1 MHRLTKDQKEL
12 FKYINKLLEEEDHLE
27 FDFRDEKQ
35 FEFAKLMYFLS
46 GHSKEYPGTLI
57 SLEKIKEKHQKRDPD
72 YQKKAIKKEISGWET
87 TFGIPVV
94 DKQKDNTIVAT
105 GFGTVVG
112 GFDAMDLTLLIQN
125 TETKDIVAH
134 GFGKSFWNTYLD
146 INSDHSDSTDTG
158 VESFMSYIYY
168 PSTTGN
174 KDENEGIAGIVKR
187 QTSSSLNFSEEQEV
201 SAPIRTSDNPLN
213 DEAVNIGLG
222 RPWSD
227 QGRDAQFDYVWD
239 EKTQNHPIGKVP
251 FVGNAIFSKNIKS
264 PLVLNKNLLL
274 KIDLTDKTSGGNTT
288 INAQE
293 YDHIAESF
301 SVDENNPKKLVWN
314 LPPGVDAKDRGNPI
328 TFGNVPWSSDILAA
342 FYAEITV
349 VLEDGQFGVTY
360 VISTGYED
368 STFNGTTRI
377 MPINF
382 VWHCLGKD
390 SLVTLAG
397 NHQKVLEEIK
407 AGDKVV
413 INEKGDAAE
422 VLWTTKGI
430 HKSNAYKIITSKEKE
445 IITSHNHIFFTQEE
459 SKTAQELLIGEKLK
473 TIDGMEEISKIEQIE
488 DVGIMCN
495 LATSNFKSSHDV
507 SVPSGTFFANGF
519 LVGDVNAQHIQ
530 RQLRLNDINWIK
542 SQVPAFLHEDVE
554 IYFKKK

>member
-1 MHRLTKDQKEL
+1 MTKDQKEL

-35 FEFAKLMYFLS
+35 FEFAKLMFFLS

-57 SLEKIKEKHQKRDPD
+57 SLEKIKEKHQKRDSD

-112 GFDAMDLTLLIQN
+112 GFDAMDMTLLIQN

-134 GFGKSFWNTYLD
+134 GSGKSFWNTYLD

-158 VESFMSYIYY
+158 VESFMSYIYF
-168 PSTTGN
+168 PSTTGI
-174 KDENEGIAGIVKR
+174 KEENEGISGIVKR
-187 QTSSSLNFSEEQEV
+187 QTSSNMNFSEKQEIN
-201 SAPIRTSDNPLN
+201 APIRTSGNPLN
-213 DEAVNIGLG
+213 DKAVNIGLG

-251 FVGNAIFSKNIKS
+251 FVGNATFSKNIKS
-264 PLVLNKNLLL
+264 PLVFGKNLLL
-274 KIDLTDKTSGGNTT
+274 KIDLTDKTSGGNTKL
-288 INAQE
+288 NAQE

-342 FYAEITV
+342 FYAEIAV
-349 VLEDGQFGVTY
+349 VLEDGHFGVTY

-390 SLVTLAG
+390 ALVTLEG
-397 NHQKVLEEIK
+397 NHQKVIEEIK

-413 INEKGDAAE
+413 INEKGDVVE

-488 DVGIMCN
+488 DAGIMCN

-542 SQVPAFLHEDVE
+542 SQVPSFLHEDVE